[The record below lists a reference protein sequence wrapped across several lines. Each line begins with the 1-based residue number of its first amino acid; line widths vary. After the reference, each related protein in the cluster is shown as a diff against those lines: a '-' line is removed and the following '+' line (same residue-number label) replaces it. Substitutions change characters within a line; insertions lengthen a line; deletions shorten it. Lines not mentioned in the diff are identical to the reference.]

1 MDLIFSLI
9 SKTYITDA
17 IGQKIAQE
25 TKRTVYGTKYP
36 ITRAEW
42 NTGGQNGLKP
52 EFMIAMFTYDYQGEE
67 LAEVEGAR
75 YGIYRTYTNNDRVEL
90 YMERKTGI

>member
-9 SKTYITDA
+9 QETFIMDA

-25 TKRTVYGTKYP
+25 TSRNVYGTKHP

-42 NTGGQNGLKP
+42 NTGGQNGFKP
-52 EFMIAMFTYDYQGEE
+52 EFMISMFTYDYQGE
-67 LAEVEGAR
+67 AVAVVNGVK
-75 YGIYRTYTNNDRVEL
+75 YGIYRTYTNNDIIEL
-90 YMERKTGI
+90 YMERKTGV